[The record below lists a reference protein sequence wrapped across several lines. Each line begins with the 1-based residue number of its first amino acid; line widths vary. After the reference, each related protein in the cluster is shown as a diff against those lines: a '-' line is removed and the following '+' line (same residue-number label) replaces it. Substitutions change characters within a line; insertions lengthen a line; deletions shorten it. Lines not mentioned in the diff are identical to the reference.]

1 MVYGLKAL
9 SILYLVSCDGI
20 FNEQIGCFMT
30 DLVYKHK
37 LSTQLNLLMRLSML
51 VSLYHDSTL
60 RNNFTKINA

>member
-37 LSTQLNLLMRLSML
+37 LSTQLKWSIL
-51 VSLYHDSTL
+51 VGSYQGSAL
-60 RNNFTKINA
+60 RNKHY